1 MSHKYMA
8 GFSWSEK
15 RSGACRHGNENGA
28 RVLAKSLVRLRGQR
42 TKVMA
47 SSAQLRG
54 VRASIGVSDCAST
67 SPPNIVQDTHLQRGI
82 TRAKQIQY
90 ISANAVQPCE
100 RAALPMCTLRDRCMM
115 HLYRRELQCH
125 QTAAATALHERGRQ
139 CP

>member
-82 TRAKQIQY
+82 TRAKADTVYQ
-90 ISANAVQPCE
+90 CE
-100 RAALPMCTLRDRCMM
+100 RSPAMRTSSAAHVHPEGPLHDAP
-115 HLYRRELQCH
+115 LQER
-125 QTAAATALHERGRQ
+125 TAMPSDGSCNRTS
-139 CP
+139 